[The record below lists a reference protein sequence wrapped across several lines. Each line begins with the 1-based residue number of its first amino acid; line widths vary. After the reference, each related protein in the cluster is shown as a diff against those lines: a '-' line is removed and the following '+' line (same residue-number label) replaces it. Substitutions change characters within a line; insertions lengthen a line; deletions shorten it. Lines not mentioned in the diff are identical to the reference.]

1 MNRVMKKLILPPL
14 TVLLAGA
21 LYFPVPAQGESE
33 DRPAAASV
41 QAGTEG
47 EQVNSRKK
55 KTPAKKKTAKKKK
68 APPSEPA
75 SEYKFQSQDSPLSYT
90 FDKKGD
96 PIIKKQSKAAKGS
109 KKSGKS
115 AAGGTKQKSGQ
126 PLPKLNNLSAGAA
139 RYVCPMGEYE
149 GDRPGT
155 CPKCGMTLVEK
166 K

>member
-1 MNRVMKKLILPPL
+1 MLKIIK
-14 TVLLAGA
+14 TAGA
-21 LYFPVPAQGESE
+21 AAFPVLIALALLL
-33 DRPAAASV
+33 PAAAQEESAAPAAGYS
-41 QAGTEG
+41 QARGGKGPEIKP
-47 EQVNSRKK
+47 ENKAAVRN
-55 KTPAKKKTAKKKK
+55 KTAKKKK
-68 APPSEPA
+68 SKSTEPPSE
-75 SEYKFQSQDSPLSYT
+75 YRFQAQDTPLSYT

-96 PIIKKQSKAAKGS
+96 PIIKKQSRGAKGS

-115 AAGGTKQKSGQ
+115 AAGGTKQKPGQ
-126 PLPKLNNLSAGAA
+126 PLPKLHNPPAGAA